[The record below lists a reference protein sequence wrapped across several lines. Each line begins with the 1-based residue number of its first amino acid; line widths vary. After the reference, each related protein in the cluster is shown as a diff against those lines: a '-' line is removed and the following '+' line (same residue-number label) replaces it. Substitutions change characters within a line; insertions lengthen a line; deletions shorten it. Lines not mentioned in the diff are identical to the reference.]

1 MPKVRIPFTV
11 RDYKALPESETKR
24 YELLGGELVVVPSP
38 TWKHQEISSRLQFHL
53 QAFVDEH
60 DLGHVVG
67 APLDVV
73 LSEEDVVQPDI
84 LYISHERASIIRE
97 DGVYGA
103 PDLIVEI
110 LSPSTAERDRTYK
123 KTLYARHGVQE
134 YWIVDPALSA
144 VEVFTLKEESWERAA
159 LCNVEE
165 ALRSPLLP
173 GLEIS
178 LTKVFFSR
186 SR

>member
-38 TWKHQEISSRLQFHL
+38 TWRHQDISRRLQFQL
-53 QAFVDEH
+53 QAFVEEH
-60 DLGHVVG
+60 KLGYVVY

-103 PDLIVEI
+103 PNLIIEI
-110 LSPSTAERDRTYK
+110 LSPTTAERDRTFK
-123 KTLYARHGVQE
+123 KTLYARHGVPE
-134 YWIVDPALSA
+134 YWIVDPALNT
-144 VEVFTLKEESWERAA
+144 VEVFTLGEEGYERVA
-159 LCNVEE
+159 LYNRED
-165 ALRSPLLP
+165 ALHSPLLQ

-178 LTKVFFSR
+178 LEKIFA
-186 SR
+186 

>member
-38 TWKHQEISSRLQFHL
+38 TWKHQDVSARLQFYL
-53 QAFVDEH
+53 KAFVDEH
-60 DLGHVVG
+60 NLGHVVG

-103 PDLIVEI
+103 PDLIIEI
-110 LSPSTAERDRTYK
+110 LSPTTAERDRTFK
-123 KTLYARHGVQE
+123 KTLYARHGVPE
-134 YWIVDPALSA
+134 YWIVDPIVNT
-144 VEVFTLKEESWERAA
+144 VEIFTLKEEGYERVA
-159 LCNVEE
+159 LYNRED
-165 ALRSPLLP
+165 ALHSPLLQ

-178 LTKVFFSR
+178 LEKIFA
-186 SR
+186 